1 MYIDAKIEELYRQP
15 ALSKAQI
22 IPTLHW
28 HSGAGSRHHHR
39 TVTVITVCRLQP
51 QLRWSQ
57 PRRWLQVIARIRG
70 VTPRKLLLHCSEL
83 RIKILSMQLRC
94 KRLIYYT
101 RTRYVFKNPHSFFV
115 RIIAYPLTNERTAW
129 EHTGRFRRQKVQEQ
143 HITENWTKDDVQ
155 PSVVS
160 SAAHLVTVPCL
171 PRDLRHA
178 TLFISIFTKGV
189 NDIFRNT
196 TFGDGAYQSL
206 LCVQSTYFAFTQ
218 KYLNFKRIHLKLGRC
233 AGCASP

>member
-28 HSGAGSRHHHR
+28 HSGLGSRHHHR

-57 PRRWLQVIARIRG
+57 PRSSLQVIARIRG
-70 VTPRKLLLHCSEL
+70 GSCFCLHCNELL

-115 RIIAYPLTNERTAW
+115 RIIAYPLTNERTA
-129 EHTGRFRRQKVQEQ
+129 
-143 HITENWTKDDVQ
+143 
-155 PSVVS
+155 
-160 SAAHLVTVPCL
+160 
-171 PRDLRHA
+171 
-178 TLFISIFTKGV
+178 
-189 NDIFRNT
+189 
-196 TFGDGAYQSL
+196 
-206 LCVQSTYFAFTQ
+206 
-218 KYLNFKRIHLKLGRC
+218 
-233 AGCASP
+233 